1 MRAIGSTVSAPAV
14 HELHDRLIEIRRALE
29 DLGAVTTELAAVR
42 GRTEARRIL
51 TDLPRRDPRA
61 EVRREAG
68 PSAVQRAV
76 PRGVDFS
83 HHFGAFT
90 DSPSR

>member
-1 MRAIGSTVSAPAV
+1 VLEATDRDCRTHAELLGEAGTPATANRVSRRSCV
-14 HELHDRLIEIRRALE
+14 RDRFAQGG
-29 DLGAVTTELAAVR
+29 D
-42 GRTEARRIL
+42 
-51 TDLPRRDPRA
+51 